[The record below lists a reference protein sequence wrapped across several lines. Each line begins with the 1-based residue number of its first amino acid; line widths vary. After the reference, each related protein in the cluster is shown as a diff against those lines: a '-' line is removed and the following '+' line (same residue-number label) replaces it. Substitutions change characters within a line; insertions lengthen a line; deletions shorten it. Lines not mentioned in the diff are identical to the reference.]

1 MELLTPG
8 IGLFFWQ
15 SVVFLSFFILSL
27 RFVWKPITTSLK
39 ERETFIETSLRKAEQ
54 AKKESEELSLEKQK
68 YLHDIKIKEEKI
80 LKEAKEHGNKYI
92 EEAKAKAK
100 KESEKIIEEAKIT
113 IEQQKQAAFRQVHN
127 QIATLVMDVSE
138 KIVKEHITKDT
149 NQEKL
154 IEKYIQN
161 AQL

>member
-15 SVVFLSFFILSL
+15 TVVFLSFFLLSL
-27 RFVWKPITTSLK
+27 RFVWKPITASLK
-39 ERETFIETSLRKAEQ
+39 ERETFIETSLRQAEQ

-80 LKEAKEHGNKYI
+80 LKEAKEYANTYI
-92 EEAKAKAK
+92 EEAKITAK
-100 KESEKIIEEAKIT
+100 KESEKIIEEAKIL

-127 QIATLVMDVSE
+127 QIASLVMDVSE
-138 KIVKEHITKDT
+138 KLVKEHITKDT

-154 IEKYIQN
+154 IEKYIKD